1 MEVDFVH
8 AGTDGLAVTSPLYS
22 LTSVINV
29 KAAKALGLDAPL
41 HLQQLTNEVIE
52 LHVIA
57 AVPSSTWARTENE
70 ARSRFCT
77 GRASSWCDSRR
88 RRGICCRGPV
98 DLDQYLPFWN
108 VCRRAGGQQ
117 AGSLKWV
124 NVRN

>member
-1 MEVDFVH
+1 MEVHFVH

-29 KAAKALGLDAPL
+29 KAAKALGLDALL

-70 ARSRFCT
+70 A
-77 GRASSWCDSRR
+77 
-88 RRGICCRGPV
+88 PV
-98 DLDQYLPFWN
+98 AVLYRTCVQL
-108 VCRRAGGQQ
+108 
-117 AGSLKWV
+117 
-124 NVRN
+124 VR